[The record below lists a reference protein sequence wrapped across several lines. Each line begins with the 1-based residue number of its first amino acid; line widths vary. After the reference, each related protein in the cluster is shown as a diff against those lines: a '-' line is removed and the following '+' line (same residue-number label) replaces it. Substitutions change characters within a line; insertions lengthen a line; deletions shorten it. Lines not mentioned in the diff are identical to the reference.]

1 VTHPIVYAARLGLS
15 RGWTEF
21 RHTLASPADLG
32 WNLFLVAVFMVVLL
46 FQRNARVD
54 GATLPLAMLTLPG
67 MLGLV
72 VAMGGFQG
80 AGGALAVEREDGTL
94 LRAKAVPQGMVG
106 YLVGRI
112 VSISLAVVFTAA
124 LILAAGIVLLPD
136 LATAG
141 RSGWPTLLWV
151 LGLGLLA
158 TMPWGAI
165 LGSLVKSP
173 NAAFGLAM
181 LPSLALAAISGI
193 FYPITAL
200 PGWVQAVAQAFPIY
214 WLGLGIR
221 SALLPDAAAA
231 VELTGSWRHLE
242 TAVVLGAWAVAG
254 LLLAP
259 AVLRRMARRESGSS
273 MEARRHQ
280 HLQRM

>member
-1 VTHPIVYAARLGLS
+1 MNPTVHATRIGLA

-21 RHTLASPADLG
+21 RHTLATPSDLG
-32 WNLFLVAVFMVVLL
+32 WNLFLAAIFVAVLL
-46 FQRNARVD
+46 FQRNTRVD
-54 GATLPLAMLTLPG
+54 GATVPLAMLTLPSI
-67 MLGLV
+67 LGWC
-72 VAMGGFQG
+72 VAVGGYQG
-80 AGGALAVEREDGTL
+80 AAGALAVEREDGTL

-112 VSISLAVVFTAA
+112 VSVSLGTLFTAA
-124 LILAAGIVLLPD
+124 VILVAGVVLLPD

-165 LGSLVKSP
+165 LGSLVRSP

-200 PGWVQAVAQAFPIY
+200 PGWLQAVAQVFPIY

-221 SALLPDAAAA
+221 SVLLPDAAAA
-231 VELTGSWRHLE
+231 VELAGSWRHLE
-242 TAVVLGAWAVAG
+242 TAAVLGAWAVVG

-273 MEARRHQ
+273 MEARRHR
-280 HLQRM
+280 HLQRV

>member
-80 AGGALAVEREDGTL
+80 AG
-94 LRAKAVPQGMVG
+94 
-106 YLVGRI
+106 
-112 VSISLAVVFTAA
+112 
-124 LILAAGIVLLPD
+124 IVLLPD

-173 NAAFGLAM
+173 SAAFGLAM
-181 LPSLALAAISGI
+181 LPCLALAVISGI
-193 FYPITAL
+193 FYPITTL
-200 PGWVQAVAQAFPIY
+200 PGWVQAVAQAFPIC

-231 VELTGSWRHLE
+231 LELTGSWRHLE

-280 HLQRM
+280 HLQRV

>member
-1 VTHPIVYAARLGLS
+1 MSPTMHAARLGLA

-21 RHTLASPADLG
+21 RHYLTSPQDLA
-32 WNLFLVAVFMVVLL
+32 WNLFVVIVFVVVLL

-54 GATLPLAMLTLPG
+54 GSDLPLALLTLPSILG
-67 MLGLV
+67 MWVALSGL
-72 VAMGGFQG
+72 QG

-112 VSISLAVVFTAA
+112 VSVSLATLFTLA
-124 LILAAGIVLLPD
+124 LIFAAGLLLLPD
-136 LATAG
+136 LAAALG
-141 RSGWPTLLWV
+141 SGWPTLVWV
-151 LGLGLLA
+151 LGLGMLA

-165 LGSLVKSP
+165 IGSLVKSP

-181 LPSLALAAISGI
+181 LPSMGLTAISGI

-200 PGWVQAVAQAFPIY
+200 PGWVQGVAQVFPVY

-231 VELTGSWRHLE
+231 LELTGSWRQPE
-242 TAVVLGAWAVAG
+242 TVMVLGAWAVAG

-259 AVLRRMARRESGSS
+259 TVLRRMARRESGSS

-280 HLQRM
+280 HLQRV